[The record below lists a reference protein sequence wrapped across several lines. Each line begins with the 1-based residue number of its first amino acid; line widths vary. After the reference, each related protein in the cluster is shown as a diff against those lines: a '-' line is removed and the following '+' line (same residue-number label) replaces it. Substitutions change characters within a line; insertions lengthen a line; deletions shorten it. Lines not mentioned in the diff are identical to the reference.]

1 MAPGPDL
8 RIGDADR
15 DRAAA
20 SLREHFAQGRLSLEE
35 FNQRIDAVFAATTQS
50 QLYRINSDLPH
61 VLTAEPLPVAAPR
74 QQREDGRH
82 GQSAGRPRM
91 GALASLAAVLITF
104 FLFLVVLSP
113 DLSGIPSFGRFGILL
128 LLFGIVRGLFR
139 RILGGGR
146 GRGRRG

>member
-1 MAPGPDL
+1 
-8 RIGDADR
+8 
-15 DRAAA
+15 
-20 SLREHFAQGRLSLEE
+20 
-35 FNQRIDAVFAATTQS
+35 
-50 QLYRINSDLPH
+50 
-61 VLTAEPLPVAAPR
+61 
-74 QQREDGRH
+74 
-82 GQSAGRPRM
+82 M